1 MTGQR
6 IILPGRFFGVLSAG
20 QVVPR
25 KEYELEGDEG
35 PMSCPQMR
43 QQGIKAVVF
52 DLDDT
57 LVSSRFYAGMM
68 RPRVIGH
75 LQSMGFPQSILDP
88 DVPAAVTVLRARAML
103 SASDGSVSVM
113 EFDAKINALLLD
125 IELSHLPNVKP
136 ILGCLHMISELKDLG
151 LRIGVLTRSSRIYAV
166 QALRRAC
173 LEQLQ
178 RNLVCRDDFPL
189 DEAKP
194 HPKAMERM
202 AASLG
207 LDAGECVLVG
217 DHLLDLQCARG
228 AGAAFVGVL
237 TGTTDEGSWGRA
249 ECRFVLQDV
258 SQLMSLLRCEG
269 AGSSLKVRLERNP

>member
-1 MTGQR
+1 MR
-6 IILPGRFFGVLSAG
+6 
-20 QVVPR
+20 
-25 KEYELEGDEG
+25 
-35 PMSCPQMR
+35 PQE
-43 QQGIKAVVF
+43 IKAVVF

-68 RPRVIGH
+68 RPKVIRH

-88 DVPAAVTVLRARAML
+88 NVPAAVNVLRARAML
-103 SASDGSVSVM
+103 CASDGSVPVM
-113 EFDAKINALLLD
+113 EFDANINALLLD
-125 IELSHLPNVKP
+125 IELSNLPNVRP

-151 LRIGVLTRSSRIYAV
+151 VRIGVLTRSSRIYAEQV
-166 QALRRAC
+166 LKIAS
-173 LEQLQ
+173 LERLQ

-194 HPKAMERM
+194 HPKAMERV

-207 LDAGECVLVG
+207 QDASECVLVG
-217 DHLLDLQCARG
+217 DHILDLQCARE

-237 TGTTDEGSWGRA
+237 TGTTDEESWRQA
-249 ECRFVLQDV
+249 DCRFVLKDV

-269 AGSSLKVRLERNP
+269 AGSSLKVRLEHNP